1 MVAGVG
7 ARVTIKAG
15 VRWKVE
21 AGVWLRVVVPGV
33 AGVVGD
39 KLGELLG
46 IEPGGMEL
54 GELLLSSWF
63 LASCKCRCTW

>member
-1 MVAGVG
+1 M
-7 ARVTIKAG
+7 
-15 VRWKVE
+15 
-21 AGVWLRVVVPGV
+21 VVPGV
-33 AGVVGD
+33 AGVVNVVIIVGD

>member
-1 MVAGVG
+1 M
-7 ARVTIKAG
+7 IIAG

-33 AGVVGD
+33 AGVGTVVIVG
-39 KLGELLG
+39 LGELLG

-54 GELLLSSWF
+54 GELLLSLLSGLF
-63 LASCKCRCTW
+63 LASCKYRRTW